1 MSAVSAPKQ
10 PGHSQ
15 WPDHQ
20 SQRPDRPPPIQFHTE
35 EPAPRDSQAL
45 AWTLRIAG
53 LVAVA
58 VISGFVWWYINNED
72 PGEDPTGR
80 GGGGNTQQQSTGEYE
95 FTEELDSPRV
105 DDSCVDHA
113 YDATQ
118 GFLQEKDCDR
128 LTRSVFTTT
137 IEDRT
142 IYTSVSVVEMNDEQT
157 ASDLRELT
165 DTDGS
170 GNVSDLVRE
179 GEVTVE
185 GLDALNSGG
194 YASEQ
199 QGKQVTIVESDYDP
213 KASQGGSK
221 GELKDVCKDAIRLGR
236 EMVANS
242 GG

>member
-1 MSAVSAPKQ
+1 MSAVSAPYQ
-10 PGHSQ
+10 PGQ
-15 WPDHQ
+15 TPWPDHQ
-20 SQRPDRPPPIQFHTE
+20 SQRPDRPPPIQFHSDE
-35 EPAPRDSQAL
+35 QEPRGNQAV
-45 AWTLRIAG
+45 AWSLRIAG

-58 VISGFVWWYINNED
+58 VISGFVWWYIHNED
-72 PGEDPTGR
+72 PADPPTGL
-80 GGGGNTQQQSTGEYE
+80 GDGNTQQQSSGEYE
-95 FTEELDSPRV
+95 FAEELDSPRV

-137 IEDRT
+137 IKDRT

-185 GLDALNSGG
+185 GLDALNGGG

-213 KASQGGSK
+213 KANQGGSK
-221 GELKDVCKDAIRLGR
+221 DELRDVCKDAIRLGR
-236 EMVANS
+236 DMVSNT
-242 GG
+242 